1 MLDQNMLPKY
11 YVLKKELIDKIE
23 RNEFKSDEQIPSER
37 ELIQQYGY
45 SRITVRKAIDELVNE
60 GYLYKV
66 HGKGTYV
73 KDNVVQQDIVQLNS
87 ITHDILQMG
96 KRPSRKVLRFVE
108 EQSYEKRANELR
120 IDVEEKIVILDRI
133 HYADDEPINR
143 TIDYLPAKLFPDL
156 STHDLEHNSLF
167 STIEKDYGIKITKAT
182 RTIEAINADE
192 EVASMLGVKKGIPIL
207 LFRGITYGL
216 IDGKEIPIESYK
228 SYYRSDNR
236 RFSITQIKVSWK

>member
-1 MLDQNMLPKY
+1 MFDQNMLPKY
-11 YVLKKELIDKIE
+11 YVLKKELIDRIE
-23 RNEFKSDEQIPSER
+23 KNEFKSDEQIPSER
-37 ELIQQYGY
+37 DLIQAYGF

-66 HGKGTYV
+66 HGKGTFV

-96 KRPSRKVLRFVE
+96 KKPSRKVLRLKE
-108 EQSYEKRANELR
+108 GKAYEKRALELQ
-120 IDVEEKIVILDRI
+120 IDMEENIVIVDRI

-143 TIDYLPAKLFPDL
+143 TIDYLPAKLFPGMIN
-156 STHDLEHNSLF
+156 HDLEHQSLF
-167 STIEKDYGIKITKAT
+167 NTIEKEYGIKITKAT

-236 RFSITQIKVSWK
+236 RFSITQNKVS

>member
-23 RNEFKSDEQIPSER
+23 KNEFKSDEQIPSER
-37 ELIQQYGY
+37 DLIQQYGF

-96 KRPSRKVLRFVE
+96 KKPTRKVLRFKE
-108 EQSYEKRANELR
+108 DKAFDKRAEELD
-120 IDVEEKIVILDRI
+120 IGVEEKIIILDRI
-133 HYADDEPINR
+133 HYADDEAINR
-143 TIDYLPAKLFPDL
+143 TIDYLPAKYFPNLTSHDL
-156 STHDLEHNSLF
+156 SHHSLF
-167 STIEKDYGIKITKAT
+167 NTIEKEYGIKITKAT

-192 EVASMLGVKKGIPIL
+192 EIASMLGVKKGIPIL

-216 IDGKEIPIESYK
+216 IDGKETPIESYK

-236 RFSITQIKVSWK
+236 RFSITQIKVS